1 MGQEPGGDQQ
11 VSHVIGGTARGEAVE
26 GLVAERDGA
35 GAEPVQKFF
44 HVVLVEPDDQAVGL
58 GGPKQLGS

>member
-11 VSHVIGGTARGEAVE
+11 ASHVIGGLARGEAVE
-26 GLVAERDGA
+26 GLVGERDGA
-35 GAEPVQKFF
+35 GTETLQQLSY
-44 HVVLVEPDDQAVGL
+44 VVLVEPDDQAVRL